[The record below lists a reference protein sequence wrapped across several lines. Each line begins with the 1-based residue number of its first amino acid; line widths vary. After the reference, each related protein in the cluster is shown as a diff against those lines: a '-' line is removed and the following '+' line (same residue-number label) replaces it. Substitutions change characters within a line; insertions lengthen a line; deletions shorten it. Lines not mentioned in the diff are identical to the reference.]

1 MCHFFASQQNSGFL
15 TGFFCLDWAFQV
27 WRPWIRTQVRRQDW
41 REKSQKKR
49 KKKTEAREHPTDLGR
64 IRQRM
69 KINFHPTIPLSF
81 RHVCRV
87 STRKGDGS
95 KATRIQKPSLQCPRV
110 PATGHVYGITLCA
123 VRVHRQQ
130 AMSTCNRPCVPSKG
144 HRPKLVLQKQ

>member
-1 MCHFFASQQNSGFL
+1 MP
-15 TGFFCLDWAFQV
+15 FFCVSTKQWVPHRVFLFGLGFPGLASLDSN
-27 WRPWIRTQVRRQDW
+27 TG
-41 REKSQKKR
+41 EKAGLEGEKPEKK
-49 KKKTEAREHPTDLGR
+49 KKTKTEAREHPTDLGR